1 MEENKTKPKQNE
13 RLSITKKN
21 ANKKQWY
28 KDKANELDAEHNG
41 LTISYGGISDY
52 KRMKVNYNLFNNIL
66 DLQDFEYV
74 CKPFGAEAG
83 ELPATM
89 VNRDISSGKIK
100 ALLGMEMKRPFS
112 WRVIA
117 TNSEAT
123 TRKEQEEFG
132 QIKNFVISEILGPIR
147 TEIETQVA
155 QENAGKQLSEE
166 EMAGIQQRIQEELNA
181 RTPDQVKKYMER
193 EHQDPSEVMSHQLLE
208 YLIQKT
214 DIRRKFNEAFKHLS
228 LSAKEAMYIGI
239 LNGHPEVWNVNSL
252 RINPKLSSISP
263 FIEDSEALSV
273 EYRMTPSEI
282 IQYFGDE
289 LSTTEIDKIYSEYI
303 MSNSEDDLFD
313 IAEKNDSLDGE
324 YRDYSNLRVVH
335 TMWKALR
342 KLAFL
347 TYLDENGK
355 EQMMI
360 VDEKYKLDEEAG
372 DIKIEYEW
380 LPESYETWKI
390 GPDIYVNMRPI
401 PGQFKDLD
409 NLHNCKFPYYGVYVD
424 DMNSV
429 PTAPMDRLKVYQYY
443 YNIVMYRLE
452 LLLASDKG
460 KKVMMNINAVPDS
473 AGIDIEKWQY
483 FFESS
488 PFMWFDPNEEGTGYA
503 DVNTMAKTIDLS
515 LASDIGKYI
524 EFAEYLKRQAG
535 ASVGITEA
543 VEGQAGP
550 GDSVGNNRQN
560 LIQTSN
566 ILEPYFDIHNSF
578 KKNVLT
584 ALIETAKIAYS
595 NKKSVKL
602 SYVLDDMSV
611 KTFDLDVNLLDNS
624 TLGLFVANSTKA
636 EEAMQTIRQL
646 AHAAM
651 QGQKA
656 ELSDILSVIRQEG
669 IVEAEETLKVAEK
682 DRKAEEQAMQDKAA
696 KQQQELEKLQQQG
709 KQQEHENE
717 KELIVLKETERRK
730 TVVAQSALTGM
741 SFNPDTDN
749 DNDGVNDFLEVARHG
764 VDAEIKR
771 GKNQLDREKFEH
783 QKGVDKE
790 KLKIEKKKADNQV
803 NKGNKG
809 NAITH

>member
-1 MEENKTKPKQNE
+1 MDKIKKNE
-13 RLSITKKN
+13 RLSTQQKN

-28 KDKANELDAEHNG
+28 KEKADELDADHNS
-41 LTISYGGISDY
+41 LRESYGQVSDY
-52 KRMKVNYNLFNNIL
+52 KRMQVNYHLFNNRL
-66 DLQDFEYV
+66 DLKDFEYV
-74 CKPFGAEAG
+74 CKPFGAESG

-112 WRVIA
+112 WRTIA
-117 TNSEAT
+117 TNPEAT
-123 TRKEQEEFG
+123 TRKEQVEFG
-132 QIKNFVISEILGPIR
+132 KIRDFVIAEMLGPIKQKL
-147 TEIETQVA
+147 EMEAA
-155 QENAGKQLSEE
+155 QANKGKELSEE
-166 EMAGIQQRIQEELNA
+166 EKIQIQQQIKDALDAQTPEE
-181 RTPDQVKKYMER
+181 TKKYMER
-193 EHQDPSEVMSHQLLE
+193 EHQDPAEVMSHQLLE
-208 YLIQKT
+208 YLIYKT

-228 LSAKEAMYIGI
+228 LSAKEIMYVGI
-239 LNGHPEVWNVNSL
+239 LNDEPQVWNINSL
-252 RINPKLSSISP
+252 DVNAKRATISP
-263 FIEDSEALSV
+263 FIEDGESVSV

-289 LSTTEIDKIYSEYI
+289 LTDAEMDRIYASYI
-303 MSNSEDDLFD
+303 SDNSAEDLFD
-313 IAEKNDSLDGE
+313 IADRNDEMDGE
-324 YRDYSNLRVVH
+324 YKDYSNVRVVH
-335 TMWKALR
+335 TLWKSLR

-347 TYLDENGK
+347 TYKDKNGK

-360 VDEKYKLDEEAG
+360 VDEKYRLNPAAG
-372 DIKIEYEW
+372 DVSIEYDW
-380 LPESYETWKI
+380 LPEAYETWKI
-390 GPDIYVNMRPI
+390 VVEDPIYVNMRPI
-401 PGQFKDLD
+401 PGQFKDID
-409 NLHNCKFPYYGVYVD
+409 NLRQCKFPYIGVYVD

-443 YNIVMYRLE
+443 YNILMYRLE

-460 KKVMMNINAVPDS
+460 KKVMMNINAIPDS
-473 AGIDIEKWQY
+473 AGIDIDKWQY

-488 PFMWFDPNEEGTGYA
+488 PFMWFDPNEEGTGYS

-535 ASVGITEA
+535 ASLGITEA

-595 NKKSVKL
+595 GKKAVKL
-602 SYVLDDMSV
+602 SYPLDDMSI
-611 KTFDLDVNLLDNS
+611 KMLELDVNLLDNS
-624 TLGLFVANSTKA
+624 TIGLFVANSTKA

-651 QGQKA
+651 QNQKA

-669 IVEAEETLKVAEK
+669 IIEAEETLKVAEK
-682 DRKAEEQAMQDKAA
+682 DRKAEDAAIEANRGKQAK
-696 KQQQELEKLQQQG
+696 ELELI
-709 KQQEHENE
+709 KQKGLEKEHENE
-717 KELIVLKETERRK
+717 KELIVLKEKERRK
-730 TVVAQSALTGM
+730 TVIAQSALTGM
-741 SFNPDTDN
+741 SFNPDADA
-749 DNDGVNDFLEVARHG
+749 DNDGVNDYLEIARNG

-771 GKNQLDREKFEH
+771 GKNQLDREKLNQLKKEH
-783 QKGVDKE
+783 EDKMALE
-790 KLKIEKKKADNQV
+790 NKKLKKTSK
-803 NKGNKG
+803 
-809 NAITH
+809 

>member
-1 MEENKTKPKQNE
+1 MEQTKPKKNE
-13 RLSITKKN
+13 RLSSSQKN

-66 DLQDFEYV
+66 DLKDFEYV
-74 CKPFGAEAG
+74 CKPFGSESG

-112 WRVIA
+112 WKVVA
-117 TNSEAT
+117 TNPEAT
-123 TRKEQEEFG
+123 TRKEQAEFG
-132 QIKNFVISEILGPIR
+132 KIKDFVVAEILGPIR
-147 TEIETQVA
+147 KEIEPKIEA
-155 QENAGKQLSEE
+155 ENQGKELTDEE
-166 EMAGIQQRIQEELNA
+166 IQAIQQRIDQELNA
-181 RTPDQVKKYMER
+181 KTPAETKKYMER
-193 EHQDPSEVMSHQLLE
+193 EHQDPAEVMSHQLLE

-214 DIRRKFNEAFKHLS
+214 DIRRKFNTAFKHLS
-228 LSAKEAMYIGI
+228 LSAKEAMFVGI
-239 LNGHPEVWNVNSL
+239 LNGEPEVWNVNSL
-252 RINPKLSSISP
+252 MINPKMSHISP
-263 FIEDSEALSV
+263 FIEDSEAMSV
-273 EYRMTPSEI
+273 EYKMTPSEI

-289 LSTTEIDKIYSEYI
+289 LTTSEIDKIYSQYI

-313 IAEKNDSLDGE
+313 VAEMNDSLDGE

-335 TMWKALR
+335 TLWKALR

-347 TYLDENGK
+347 TYRDENGK
-355 EQMMI
+355 KQEMI
-360 VDEKYKLDEEAG
+360 VDEKYKLNPDAG

-390 GPDIYVNMRPI
+390 GPDIYVHMRPI

-409 NLHNCKFPYYGVYVD
+409 NLHQCKFPYYGVYVD

-429 PTAPMDRLKVYQYY
+429 PTSPMDRLKVYQYY

-460 KKVMMNINAVPDS
+460 KKVMMNIGAIPDS
-473 AGIDIEKWQY
+473 AGIDLEKWQY

-488 PFMWFDPNEEGTGYA
+488 PFMWFNPNEEGTGYA

-543 VEGQAGP
+543 VEGQAQP

-595 NKKSVKL
+595 DKKAVKL

-611 KTFDLDVNLLDNS
+611 KVLELDVALLDNS

-651 QGQKA
+651 QNQKA

-682 DRKAEEQAMQDKAA
+682 DRKAEDAQNQERIG
-696 KQQQELEKLQQQG
+696 KQQQELEQMKQKGEQQ
-709 KQQEHENE
+709 KHENE
-717 KELIVLKETERRK
+717 KEKIVLKESERRK
-730 TVVAQSALTGM
+730 TVIAQSALTGM
-741 SFNPDTDN
+741 SFNPDADG
-749 DNDGVNDFLEVARHG
+749 DNDGENDFLEIARDG

-783 QKGVDKE
+783 TKHVDNE
-790 KLKIEKKKADNQV
+790 KLKIEKKKVSNQI

>member
-1 MEENKTKPKQNE
+1 MEENRNKIKKNE
-13 RLSITKKN
+13 RLSSSQKN
-21 ANKKQWY
+21 SSEKQWY
-28 KDKANELDAEHNG
+28 KDKANQLDIDHNG
-41 LTISYGGISDY
+41 LSISYGGVSDY
-52 KRMKVNYNLFNNIL
+52 KRMKVNYDLFNNIL
-66 DLQDFEYV
+66 DLKDFEYV
-74 CKPFGAEAG
+74 CKPFGSESG
-83 ELPATM
+83 ELPAQM
-89 VNRDISSGKIK
+89 VNRDISSSKIK

-112 WRVIA
+112 WRVVA
-117 TNSEAT
+117 SNPEAT
-123 TRKEQEEFG
+123 TRKEQEQFG
-132 QIKNFVISEILGPIR
+132 RIKDFVVSQILGPIR
-147 TEIETQVA
+147 QDIETKIA
-155 QENAGKQLSEE
+155 EETKGKNLTDEE
-166 EMAGIQQRIQEELNA
+166 KQDLQNRINEELNA
-181 RTPDQVKKYMER
+181 QTPIETQKYMER
-193 EHQDPSEVMSHQLLE
+193 EHQDPAEVMTHQLLE

-228 LSAKEAMYIGI
+228 LSAKEVMYVGI
-239 LNGHPEVWNVNSL
+239 LNDEPQVWNVNSI
-252 RINPKLSSISP
+252 RVNAKRSAISP
-263 FIEDSEALSV
+263 FIEDGESMSV

-282 IQYFGDE
+282 MQYFGDE
-289 LSTTEIDKIYSEYI
+289 LKNADIDKIYSTYV
-303 MSNSEDDLFD
+303 MNNSEDDLFD
-313 IAEKNDSLDGE
+313 IAERSENVGE
-324 YRDYSNLRVVH
+324 YRDYSNIRVVH
-335 TMWKALR
+335 TLWKSLR

-347 TYLDENGK
+347 TYLDDAGK
-355 EQMMI
+355 EQMML
-360 VDEKYKLDEEAG
+360 VDENYKLNEDNG
-372 DIKIEYEW
+372 DVKIEYEW
-380 LPESYETWKI
+380 LPEAYETWKI
-390 GPDIYVNMRPI
+390 GPDIFVNMRPI
-401 PGQFKDLD
+401 PGQFKDID

-460 KKVMMNINAVPDS
+460 KKVMMNINAIPDS
-473 AGIDIEKWQY
+473 AGIDIDKWQY

-488 PFMWFDPNEEGTGYA
+488 PFMWFDPNQEGTGYA

-535 ASVGITEA
+535 TSLGITEA

-578 KKNVLT
+578 KRNVLT

-595 NKKSVKL
+595 GKKSVKL
-602 SYVLDDMSV
+602 SYVLDDMSIKV
-611 KTFDLDVNLLDNS
+611 LEVDVSMLDNS
-624 TLGLFVANSTKA
+624 TLGLFVSNSTKA

-651 QGQKA
+651 QNQKA

-682 DRKAEEQAMQDKAA
+682 NRKAEDRQAQEAA
-696 KQQQELEKLQQQG
+696 GKQQQELEQLKQKGEQQ
-709 KQQEHENE
+709 KHENE
-717 KELIVLKETERRK
+717 KEKIVLKEEERRK
-730 TVVAQSALTGM
+730 TVIAQSALTGM

-749 DNDGVNDFLEVARHG
+749 DGDGENDFLEVARDG
-764 VDAEIKR
+764 LNAEIKR

-783 QKGVDKE
+783 SKHIDNE
-790 KLKIEKKKADNQV
+790 KLKIEKKKVNNQT

>member
-1 MEENKTKPKQNE
+1 MEQNKVKKNE
-13 RLSITKKN
+13 RLSTSQKN
-21 ANKKQWY
+21 ANKKEWY
-28 KDKANELDAEHNG
+28 KNKANQLDVEHNG

-66 DLQDFEYV
+66 DLKDFEYV
-74 CKPFGAEAG
+74 CKPFGAESG
-83 ELPATM
+83 ELPAQM

-112 WRVIA
+112 WRVVA
-117 TNSEAT
+117 SNAEAT
-123 TRKEQEEFG
+123 TRKEQEQFG
-132 QIKNFVISEILGPIR
+132 RIRDFVVSEMLGPIR
-147 TEIETQVA
+147 KEIELELETQN
-155 QENAGKQLSEE
+155 QGKELNEE
-166 EMAGIQQRIQEELNA
+166 QKLELQQRIDQELNA
-181 RTPDQVKKYMER
+181 RTPLETKKYMER
-193 EHQDPSEVMSHQLLE
+193 EHQDPAEVMSHQLLE

-228 LSAKEAMYIGI
+228 LSAKEVMYVGI
-239 LNGHPEVWNVNSL
+239 LNDEPQVWNVNSL
-252 RINPKLSSISP
+252 RVNSKRATISP
-263 FIEDSEALSV
+263 FIEDGESMSV
-273 EYRMTPSEI
+273 EYKMTPSEI
-282 IQYFGDE
+282 MQYFGDDLE
-289 LSTTEIDKIYSEYI
+289 VADIDKIYSNYI
-303 MSNSEDDLFD
+303 MNNSEDDLFD
-313 IAEKNDSLDGE
+313 IADKNEDLDGE
-324 YRDYSNLRVVH
+324 YRDYSNIRVVH
-335 TMWKALR
+335 TLWKSLR

-347 TYLDENGK
+347 TYLDDNGK

-360 VDEKYKLDEEAG
+360 VDEKYKLDLDAG

-401 PGQFKDLD
+401 PGQFKDID

-429 PTAPMDRLKVYQYY
+429 PTSPMDRLKVYQYY

-460 KKVMMNINAVPDS
+460 KKVMMNINAIPDS
-473 AGIDIEKWQY
+473 AGIDIDKWQY

-535 ASVGITEA
+535 ASLGITEA

-578 KKNVLT
+578 KKNVMT
-584 ALIETAKIAYS
+584 ALIETAKIAYAG
-595 NKKSVKL
+595 KKAVKL

-611 KTFDLDVNLLDNS
+611 KVLELDVSMLDNS
-624 TLGLFVANSTKA
+624 TLGLFVSNSTKA

-646 AHAAM
+646 SHAAM
-651 QGQKA
+651 QNQKA
-656 ELSDILSVIRQEG
+656 ELSDILAVIRQEG

-682 DRKAEEQAMQDKAA
+682 ERKAEVRADQEAA
-696 KQQQELEKLQQQG
+696 GKQQQELEQLKQKG
-709 KQQEHENE
+709 AQQEHENE
-717 KELIVLKETERRK
+717 KELIVLKESERRK
-730 TVVAQSALTGM
+730 TVIAQSALTGM

-749 DNDGVNDFLEVARHG
+749 DNDGDNDFLEIARDG
-764 VDAEIKR
+764 VDAEVKR
-771 GKNQLDREKFEH
+771 SKNQLDREKFE
-783 QKGVDKE
+783 QS
-790 KLKIEKKKADNQV
+790 KIEHKDKMDLEDKKIKKETANNNSQ
-803 NKGNKG
+803 KK
-809 NAITH
+809 